1 MHLLH
6 SPAQQPPF
14 KCTSDWDRFYFQR
27 LCPIIITTTLI
38 KKCKTDTGR
47 HGWDLRGKFNRNQC
61 LLRITLFSAHKLHRS
76 SLSVPALAEAS
87 FPSSSKLGRNPIFFR
102 KSEMEDSPRLHIIT
116 IWLRGICS
124 ETFQLFDF
132 NQSFLATL
140 GNVIVLFPFLRNSEL
155 PDSTLEIENGENAL
169 IIWCSFLDRFALQIF
184 VDGWGAKYCI
194 RQQCPDNY
202 SFTPLWDHG
211 YVYVIMLDWYF
222 GIDDSY

>member
-1 MHLLH
+1 MHLVH

-27 LCPIIITTTLI
+27 LCPIIITATLI
-38 KKCKTDTGR
+38 KKCKTDRGR

-61 LLRITLFSAHKLHRS
+61 FLRITLFSAHKLHRS

-87 FPSSSKLGRNPIFFR
+87 FPSSTKLGRNPIFFR
-102 KSEMEDSPRLHIIT
+102 KSEMEDSPKLHIIT

-155 PDSTLEIENGENAL
+155 PDSIGNWKRWKCVDHMVF
-169 IIWCSFLDRFALQIF
+169 ISRQICAPNICR
-184 VDGWGAKYCI
+184 WLRCQI
-194 RQQCPDNY
+194 LHQITM
-202 SFTPLWDHG
+202 SW
-211 YVYVIMLDWYF
+211 
-222 GIDDSY
+222 